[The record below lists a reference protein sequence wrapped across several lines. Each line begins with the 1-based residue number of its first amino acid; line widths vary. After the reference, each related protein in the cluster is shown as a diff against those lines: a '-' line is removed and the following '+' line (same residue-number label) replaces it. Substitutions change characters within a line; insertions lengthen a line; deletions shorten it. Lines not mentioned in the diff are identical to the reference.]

1 MAFGYGAIMAFTL
14 GFRSI
19 FLSLRRELR
28 TPPLRLLMG
37 SVVLAVAALST
48 VAFLSQRLQ
57 AGLWRDAHQLLGG
70 DAAWVSD
77 QAVPDTVLAFAR
89 NAGLRTSMQLSMA
102 SMASATQSSVGASA
116 NALPVL
122 VALKAVDD
130 AYPLM
135 GALQLQGGRTAG
147 APQRGQVWVDAA
159 VLSQLSLQV
168 GQAVQLGQTQFR
180 IGGVIAQEPDRGMG
194 FMSLAPRVMMHAAD
208 VAATALV
215 QPASRLRWRLVV
227 AGSADVVESW
237 TRQAQALLDGQG
249 LRGTQIETLSS
260 GRPEMQQTLER
271 ARSFL
276 NLVALLTAVLS
287 AVALAMAARS
297 YAREQLDACALR
309 RVWGQT
315 QTQLLGTHLLQLS
328 LAGGL
333 ACGVGAF
340 VGWGLHWGL
349 VAVLQDLWQVQ
360 LPSAGA
366 APWLL
371 SVVIGMVLLWGFGL
385 PPVLQLSQ
393 VPALR
398 VLRRQMQPPGVRT
411 WMVMSLGLLA
421 FAVVTLLFGQDARLV
436 GMTLAGFA
444 LAALVFA
451 VLAAAL
457 VRAASWL
464 PGSRLGSW
472 GMAIKQLTARP
483 GLSVVQVSAMA
494 LGLMALALML
504 LLRTD
509 LLSSWRQVTPAN
521 APDHFVINIQPD
533 QQQDFR
539 HFVAQSGAELVD
551 WFPMVRGRLVSINGQ
566 AVKAEDF
573 EGERAQRLVEREFN
587 LSYSS
592 GLPEQNTLVQ
602 GQWQSG
608 DSGQVSVEQGLATTL
623 GLKLG
628 DRVGFDM
635 AGMVHEANI
644 TSVRKVDWTSM
655 RANFFMLYPVSSM
668 PQWPTTYLA
677 TLRTAE
683 AGGSLDAQ
691 LVRQFPNVTSV
702 DLRQTLGQIQRM
714 LDQVMGAL
722 QSLFG
727 LSLLSGLLVF
737 WTVLD
742 AGRKQRVHEY
752 AVWRALG
759 ASHRRLATM
768 QALELGLQGLL
779 AGLLATGSA
788 LALGWGLARQV
799 LDLPW
804 TVSWWMLPVGSLTGA
819 ALALLTGQWALRGLL
834 GQSVVQTLRVAQD

>member
-1 MAFGYGAIMAFTL
+1 MMSIHGLRSLL
-14 GFRSI
+14 G
-19 FLSLRRELR
+19 SLRRELR

-37 SVVLAVAALST
+37 SVALAVAALST

-77 QAVPDTVLAFAR
+77 QPVPDAVLAKAR
-89 NAGLRTSMQLSMA
+89 AGGLRTSVQLSMA
-102 SMASATQSSVGASA
+102 SMASAAESAEIATTGAM
-116 NALPVL
+116 PVL

-135 GALQLQGGRTAG
+135 GSVQLQGGRIAG
-147 APQRGQVWVDAA
+147 APERGQVWVDAA
-159 VLSQLSLQV
+159 ILSQLSLQV
-168 GQAVQLGQTQFR
+168 GQALQLGHSQLR

-194 FMSLAPRVMMHAAD
+194 FMSLAPRVLMHAAD
-208 VAATALV
+208 VTATGLV
-215 QPASRLRWRLVV
+215 QPASRLSWRLVV
-227 AGSADVVESW
+227 AGSADAVQGW
-237 TRQAQALLDGQG
+237 TLQAQQWLDQQG
-249 LRGTQIETLSS
+249 LRGTRIETLSS

-315 QTQLLGTHLLQLS
+315 QTQLLGNHLLQLS
-328 LAGGL
+328 LAGAL
-333 ACGVGAF
+333 ACGIGAF
-340 VGWGLHWGL
+340 AGWGLHGGL

-360 LPSAGA
+360 LPSAGPG
-366 APWLL
+366 PWLL
-371 SVVIGMVLLWGFGL
+371 SVAVGMVLLWGFGV
-385 PPVLQLSQ
+385 PPVIQLAK

-411 WMVMSLGLLA
+411 WMVTALGLLA
-421 FAVVTLLFGQDARLV
+421 FAAITLLFGQDARLV
-436 GMTLAGFA
+436 GMTLAGFV

-451 VLAAAL
+451 VLAGAL
-457 VRAASWL
+457 VRAAALL
-464 PGSRLGSW
+464 PGSRRGGW
-472 GMAIKQLTARP
+472 GMALKQLTARP
-483 GLSVVQVSAMA
+483 GLTIVQVSAMA

-521 APDHFVINIQPD
+521 APDHFVINVQPD
-533 QQQDFR
+533 QQQAFR
-539 HFVAQSGAELVD
+539 SHVAQSGAELVD
-551 WFPMVRGRLVSINGQ
+551 WFPMVRGRLVSINGK

-573 EGERAQRLVEREFN
+573 EGDRAQRLVEREFN

-592 GLPEQNTLVQ
+592 SLPDQNTLLQ

-608 DSGQVSVEQGLATTL
+608 DSGQVSVEDGLANTL

-635 AGMVHEANI
+635 AGVVHEARI

-655 RANFFMLYPVSSM
+655 RANFFMIYPVASM

-677 TLRTAE
+677 TLRSAQ
-683 AGGSLDAQ
+683 AGDTLDAQ
-691 LVRQFPNVTSV
+691 LVRQFPNVTTV

-788 LALGWGLARQV
+788 LALGWTLARQV

-804 TVSWWMLPVGSLTGA
+804 TVSWWMLPVGALVGA
-819 ALALLTGQWALRGLL
+819 LLALLTGQWALRGLL

>member
-102 SMASATQSSVGASA
+102 SMASATESSVGASA
-116 NALPVL
+116 NTLPVL

-130 AYPLM
+130 AYPLI

-227 AGSADVVESW
+227 AGSANVVDSW
-237 TRQAQALLDGQG
+237 TRQAHALLDGQG

-297 YAREQLDACALR
+297 YAREQLDASALR

-457 VRAASWL
+457 VRAAGWL

-592 GLPEQNTLVQ
+592 ALPEQNTLVQ

-635 AGMVHEANI
+635 AGVVHEANI

-691 LVRQFPNVTSV
+691 LVRQFANVTSV

-804 TVSWWMLPVGSLTGA
+804 TVSWWMLPVGGLTGA

>member
-1 MAFGYGAIMAFTL
+1 MMSIHGLRSFL
-14 GFRSI
+14 G
-19 FLSLRRELR
+19 SLRRELR

-37 SVVLAVAALST
+37 SVALAVTALST

-70 DAAWVSD
+70 DAAWASD
-77 QAVPDTVLAFAR
+77 QPVPDTVLAKAR
-89 NAGLRTSMQLSMA
+89 AGGLRTSVQLSMA
-102 SMASATQSSVGASA
+102 SMASAAESAEIAAAGAM
-116 NALPVL
+116 PVL

-135 GALQLQGGRTAG
+135 GSVQLQGGRIAG
-147 APQRGQVWVDAA
+147 APERGQVWVDAA
-159 VLSQLSLQV
+159 ILSQLSLQV
-168 GQAVQLGQTQFR
+168 GQALQLGHSQLR

-208 VAATALV
+208 VTATGLV
-215 QPASRLRWRLVV
+215 QPASRLSWRLVV
-227 AGSADVVESW
+227 AGSADAVQGW
-237 TRQAQALLDGQG
+237 TLQAQQWLDQQG
-249 LRGTQIETLSS
+249 LRGTRIETLSS

-315 QTQLLGTHLLQLS
+315 QTQLLSNHLLQLS
-328 LAGGL
+328 LAGAL
-333 ACGVGAF
+333 ACGIGAF
-340 VGWGLHWGL
+340 AGWGLHGGL

-366 APWLL
+366 GPWLL
-371 SVVIGMVLLWGFGL
+371 SVAVGMVLLWGFGV
-385 PPVLQLSQ
+385 PPVIQLAK

-411 WMVMSLGLLA
+411 WMVTALGLLA
-421 FAVVTLLFGQDARLV
+421 FAAITLLFGQDARLV
-436 GMTLAGFA
+436 SLTLAGFV

-451 VLAAAL
+451 VLAGVW
-457 VRAASWL
+457 VRAAALL
-464 PGSRLGSW
+464 PGSRRGGW
-472 GMAIKQLTARP
+472 GMALKQLTARP
-483 GLSVVQVSAMA
+483 GLTIVQVSAMA

-521 APDHFVINIQPD
+521 APDHFVINVQPD
-533 QQQDFR
+533 QQQAFR
-539 HFVAQSGAELVD
+539 SHVAQSGAELVD
-551 WFPMVRGRLVSINGQ
+551 WFPMVRGRLVSINGK

-573 EGERAQRLVEREFN
+573 EGDRAQRLVEREFN

-592 GLPEQNTLVQ
+592 SLPDQNTLVQ

-608 DSGQVSVEQGLATTL
+608 DSGQVSVEDGLANTL

-635 AGMVHEANI
+635 AGVVHEARI

-655 RANFFMLYPVSSM
+655 RANFFMIYPVASM

-677 TLRTAE
+677 TLRSAQ
-683 AGGSLDAQ
+683 AGDTLDAQ
-691 LVRQFPNVTSV
+691 LVRQFPNVTTV

-788 LALGWGLARQV
+788 LALGWTLARQV

-804 TVSWWMLPVGSLTGA
+804 TVSWWMLPVGSLVGA
-819 ALALLTGQWALRGLL
+819 LLALLTGQWALRGLL

>member
-1 MAFGYGAIMAFTL
+1 MMSIHGLRSLL
-14 GFRSI
+14 G
-19 FLSLRRELR
+19 SLRRELR

-37 SVVLAVAALST
+37 SVALAVAALST

-77 QAVPDTVLAFAR
+77 QPVPDAVLAKAR
-89 NAGLRTSMQLSMA
+89 AGGLRTSVQLSMA
-102 SMASATQSSVGASA
+102 SMASAAESPEIAAAGAM
-116 NALPVL
+116 PVL

-130 AYPLM
+130 LYPLM
-135 GALQLQGGRTAG
+135 GSVQLQGGRIAG
-147 APQRGQVWVDAA
+147 APERGQVWVDAA
-159 VLSQLSLQV
+159 ILSQLSLQV
-168 GQAVQLGQTQFR
+168 GQALQLGHSQLR

-208 VAATALV
+208 VTATGLV
-215 QPASRLRWRLVV
+215 QPASRLSWRLVV
-227 AGSADVVESW
+227 AGSADAVQGW
-237 TRQAQALLDGQG
+237 TLQAQQWLDQQG
-249 LRGTQIETLSS
+249 LRGTRIETLSS

-315 QTQLLGTHLLQLS
+315 QTQLLGNHLLQLS
-328 LAGGL
+328 LAGAL
-333 ACGVGAF
+333 ACGIGAF
-340 VGWGLHWGL
+340 AGWGLHGGL

-360 LPSAGA
+360 LPSAGPG
-366 APWLL
+366 PWLL
-371 SVVIGMVLLWGFGL
+371 SVAVGMVLLWGFGV
-385 PPVLQLSQ
+385 PPVIQLAK

-411 WMVMSLGLLA
+411 WMVTALGLLA
-421 FAVVTLLFGQDARLV
+421 FAAITLLFGQDARLV
-436 GMTLAGFA
+436 GMTLAGFV

-451 VLAAAL
+451 VLAGAL
-457 VRAASWL
+457 VRAAALL
-464 PGSRLGSW
+464 PGSRRGGW
-472 GMAIKQLTARP
+472 GMALKQLTARP
-483 GLSVVQVSAMA
+483 GLTIVQVSAMA

-521 APDHFVINIQPD
+521 APDHFVINVQPD
-533 QQQDFR
+533 QQQAFR
-539 HFVAQSGAELVD
+539 SHVAQSGAELVD
-551 WFPMVRGRLVSINGQ
+551 WFPMVRGRLVSINGK

-573 EGERAQRLVEREFN
+573 ECDRAQRLVEREFN

-592 GLPEQNTLVQ
+592 SLPDQNTLVQ

-608 DSGQVSVEQGLATTL
+608 DSGQVSVEDGLANTL

-635 AGMVHEANI
+635 AGVVHEARI

-655 RANFFMLYPVSSM
+655 RANFFMIYPVASM

-677 TLRTAE
+677 TLRSAQ
-683 AGGSLDAQ
+683 AGDTLDAQ
-691 LVRQFPNVTSV
+691 LVRQFPNVTTV

-759 ASHRRLATM
+759 ASHRRLTTM

-788 LALGWGLARQV
+788 LALGWTLARQV

-804 TVSWWMLPVGSLTGA
+804 TVSWWMLPVGALVGA
-819 ALALLTGQWALRGLL
+819 LLALLTGQWALRGLL

>member
-1 MAFGYGAIMAFTL
+1 MMSIHGLRSLL
-14 GFRSI
+14 G
-19 FLSLRRELR
+19 SLRRELR

-37 SVVLAVAALST
+37 SVALAVAALST

-77 QAVPDTVLAFAR
+77 QPVPDAVLAKAR
-89 NAGLRTSMQLSMA
+89 AGGLRTSEQLSMA
-102 SMASATQSSVGASA
+102 SMASAAESAEIAAAGAM
-116 NALPVL
+116 PVL

-135 GALQLQGGRTAG
+135 GSVQLQGGRIAG
-147 APQRGQVWVDAA
+147 APERGQVWVDAA
-159 VLSQLSLQV
+159 ILSQLSLQV
-168 GQAVQLGQTQFR
+168 GQALQLGHSQLR

-208 VAATALV
+208 VTATGLV
-215 QPASRLRWRLVV
+215 QPASRLSWRLVV
-227 AGSADVVESW
+227 AGSADAVQGW
-237 TRQAQALLDGQG
+237 TLQAQQWLDQQG
-249 LRGTQIETLSS
+249 LRGTRIETLSS

-315 QTQLLGTHLLQLS
+315 QTQLLGNHLLQLS
-328 LAGGL
+328 LAGAL
-333 ACGVGAF
+333 ACGIGAF
-340 VGWGLHWGL
+340 AGWGLHGGL

-360 LPSAGA
+360 LPSAGPG
-366 APWLL
+366 PWLL
-371 SVVIGMVLLWGFGL
+371 SVAVGMVLLWGFGV
-385 PPVLQLSQ
+385 PPVIQLAK

-411 WMVMSLGLLA
+411 WMVTALGLLA
-421 FAVVTLLFGQDARLV
+421 FAAITLLFGQDARLV
-436 GMTLAGFA
+436 GMTLAGFV

-451 VLAAAL
+451 VLAGAL
-457 VRAASWL
+457 VRAAALL
-464 PGSRLGSW
+464 PGSRRGGW
-472 GMAIKQLTARP
+472 GMALKQLTARP
-483 GLSVVQVSAMA
+483 GLTIVQVSAMA

-521 APDHFVINIQPD
+521 APDHFVINVQPD
-533 QQQDFR
+533 QQQAFR
-539 HFVAQSGAELVD
+539 SHVAQSGAELVD
-551 WFPMVRGRLVSINGQ
+551 WFPMVRGRLVSINGK

-573 EGERAQRLVEREFN
+573 EGDRAQRLVEREFN

-592 GLPEQNTLVQ
+592 SLPDQNTLLQ

-608 DSGQVSVEQGLATTL
+608 DSGQVSVEDGLANTL

-635 AGMVHEANI
+635 AGVVHEARI

-655 RANFFMLYPVSSM
+655 RANFFMIYPVASM

-677 TLRTAE
+677 TLRSAQ
-683 AGGSLDAQ
+683 AGDTLDAQ
-691 LVRQFPNVTSV
+691 LVRQFPNVTTV

-759 ASHRRLATM
+759 ASHRRLTTM

-788 LALGWGLARQV
+788 LALGWTLARQV

-804 TVSWWMLPVGSLTGA
+804 TVSWWMLPVGALVGA
-819 ALALLTGQWALRGLL
+819 LLALLTGQWALRGLL

>member
-1 MAFGYGAIMAFTL
+1 MMSIHGLRSFL
-14 GFRSI
+14 G
-19 FLSLRRELR
+19 SLRRELR

-37 SVVLAVAALST
+37 SVALAVAALST

-77 QAVPDTVLAFAR
+77 QSVPDAVLATAR
-89 NAGLRTSMQLSMA
+89 AGGLRTSVQLSMA
-102 SMASATQSSVGASA
+102 SMASAAESAEIAAAGAM
-116 NALPVL
+116 PVL

-135 GALQLQGGRTAG
+135 GSVQLQGGRIAG
-147 APQRGQVWVDAA
+147 APERGQVWVDAA

-168 GQAVQLGQTQFR
+168 GQAVQLGHSQLR

-194 FMSLAPRVMMHAAD
+194 FMSLAPRVMMHVAD
-208 VAATALV
+208 VTATGLV
-215 QPASRLRWRLVV
+215 QPASRLSWRLVV
-227 AGSADVVESW
+227 AGSADAVQGW
-237 TRQAQALLDGQG
+237 TLQAQQWLDQQG
-249 LRGTQIETLSS
+249 LRGTRIETLSS

-315 QTQLLGTHLLQLS
+315 QTQLLGNHLLQLS

-333 ACGVGAF
+333 ACGIGA
-340 VGWGLHWGL
+340 VAGWGLHGGL

-366 APWLL
+366 GPWLL
-371 SVVIGMVLLWGFGL
+371 SVAVGMVLLWGFGV
-385 PPVLQLSQ
+385 PPVIQLAK

-411 WMVMSLGLLA
+411 WMVTALGLLA
-421 FAVVTLLFGQDARLV
+421 FAAITLLFGQDARLV
-436 GMTLAGFA
+436 GMTLAGFV

-451 VLAAAL
+451 VLAGAL
-457 VRAASWL
+457 VRVAALL
-464 PGSRLGSW
+464 PGSRRGGW
-472 GMAIKQLTARP
+472 GMSLKQLTARP
-483 GLSVVQVSAMA
+483 GLTIVQVSAMA

-521 APDHFVINIQPD
+521 APDHFVINVQPD
-533 QQQDFR
+533 QQQAFR
-539 HFVAQSGAELVD
+539 SHVAQSGAELVD
-551 WFPMVRGRLVSINGQ
+551 WFPMVRGRLVSINGK

-573 EGERAQRLVEREFN
+573 EGDRAQRLVEREFN

-592 GLPEQNTLVQ
+592 SLPDQNTLLQ

-608 DSGQVSVEQGLATTL
+608 DSGQVSVEDGLANTL

-635 AGMVHEANI
+635 AGVVHEARI

-655 RANFFMLYPVSSM
+655 RANFFMIYPVASM

-677 TLRTAE
+677 TLRSAQ
-683 AGGSLDAQ
+683 AGDTLDAQ
-691 LVRQFPNVTSV
+691 LVRQFPNVTTV

-788 LALGWGLARQV
+788 LALGWTLARQV

-804 TVSWWMLPVGSLTGA
+804 IVSWWMLPVGALVGA
-819 ALALLTGQWALRGLL
+819 LLALLTGQWALRGLL

>member
-1 MAFGYGAIMAFTL
+1 MAFGYGAAMMSIARL
-14 GFRSI
+14 RSL
-19 FLSLRRELR
+19 FLTLRRELR

-37 SVVLAVAALST
+37 SVALAVAALST

-77 QAVPDTVLAFAR
+77 QAVPDAVLDAAR
-89 NAGLRTSMQLSMA
+89 AQGLRTSVQLSMA
-102 SMASATQSSVGASA
+102 SMASAVEPSDGVSGSA
-116 NALPVL
+116 TPVL

-135 GALQLQGGRTAG
+135 GAVELQSGRTIG
-147 APQRGQVWVDAA
+147 APQRGQVWVDKS
-159 VLSQLSLQV
+159 VLSQLSVQV
-168 GQAVQLGQTQFR
+168 GQAVQLGLSHFR
-180 IGGVIAQEPDRGMG
+180 VAGVIAQEPDRGMG

-208 VAATALV
+208 VAATGLV
-215 QPASRLRWRLVV
+215 QPASRLSWRLVV
-227 AGSADVVESW
+227 AGKAESVQSW
-237 TRQAQALLDGQG
+237 TAQAQAWMDREK
-249 LRGTQIETLSS
+249 LRGTRIETLSS

-315 QTQLLGTHLLQLS
+315 QPQLLGNYLVQLS
-328 LAGGL
+328 LAGAL
-333 ACGVGAF
+333 ACCLGALA
-340 VGWGLHWGL
+340 GWGLHWGL
-349 VAVLQDLWQVQ
+349 VSVLQDLWQVQ
-360 LPSAGA
+360 LPPAGA
-366 APWLL
+366 GSWGL
-371 SVVIGMVLLWGFGL
+371 SVATGMVLLWGFGV
-385 PPVLQLSQ
+385 PPILQLAQ
-393 VPALR
+393 VPAMR
-398 VLRRQMQPPGVRT
+398 VLRKQMQAPGMRV
-411 WMVMSLGLLA
+411 WLMMALGLLA
-421 FAVVTLLFGQDARLV
+421 FAGVTLLFGQDARLV
-436 GMTLAGFA
+436 GLTLVGFV

-451 VLAAAL
+451 LLAGAL
-457 VRAASWL
+457 VRVAALL
-464 PGSRLGSW
+464 PGGRGGSW
-472 GMAIKQLTARP
+472 GMALKQLTARP
-483 GLSVVQVSAMA
+483 GLTVVQVSAMA

-521 APDHFVINIQPD
+521 APDHFVINVQPD
-533 QQQDFR
+533 QQTAFR
-539 HFVAQSGAELVD
+539 SFVAQSGAELVD

-573 EGERAQRLVEREFN
+573 EGDRAQRLVEREFN
-587 LSYSS
+587 LSYTSA
-592 GLPEQNTLVQ
+592 LPEQNTLLQ

-608 DSGQVSVEQGLATTL
+608 DSGQVSVEDGLAKTL

-628 DRVGFDM
+628 DRGGFDM
-635 AGMVHEANI
+635 AGVVHEAVI

-655 RANFFMLYPVSSM
+655 RANFFMLYPVDSM

-677 TLRTAE
+677 TLRSAE
-683 AGGSLDAQ
+683 AVEALDAQ
-691 LVRQFPNVTSV
+691 LVRQFPNVTTV

-759 ASHRRLATM
+759 ASHQRLASM

-779 AGLLATGSA
+779 AGVLATSSA
-788 LALGWGLARQV
+788 LALGWTLARQV

-804 TVSWWMLPVGSLTGA
+804 AVSWWMLPAGGLVGA
-819 ALALLTGQWALRGLL
+819 VLALLTGHLALRGLL

>member
-1 MAFGYGAIMAFTL
+1 MMSIHGLRSLL
-14 GFRSI
+14 G
-19 FLSLRRELR
+19 SLRRELR

-37 SVVLAVAALST
+37 SVALAVAALST

-77 QAVPDTVLAFAR
+77 QPVPDAVLAKAR
-89 NAGLRTSMQLSMA
+89 AGGLRTSVQLSMA
-102 SMASATQSSVGASA
+102 SMASAAESAEIATTGAM
-116 NALPVL
+116 PVL

-135 GALQLQGGRTAG
+135 GSVQLQGGRIAG
-147 APQRGQVWVDAA
+147 APERGQVWVDAA
-159 VLSQLSLQV
+159 ILSQLSLQV
-168 GQAVQLGQTQFR
+168 GQALQLGHSQLR

-208 VAATALV
+208 VTATGLV
-215 QPASRLRWRLVV
+215 QPASRLSWRLVV
-227 AGSADVVESW
+227 AGSADAVQGW
-237 TRQAQALLDGQG
+237 TLQAQQWLDQQG
-249 LRGTQIETLSS
+249 LRGTRIETLSS

-315 QTQLLGTHLLQLS
+315 QTQLLGNHLLQLS
-328 LAGGL
+328 LAGVL
-333 ACGVGAF
+333 ACGIGAF
-340 VGWGLHWGL
+340 AGWGLHGGL

-360 LPSAGA
+360 LPSAGPG
-366 APWLL
+366 PWLL
-371 SVVIGMVLLWGFGL
+371 SVAVGMVLLWGFGV
-385 PPVLQLSQ
+385 PPVIQLAK

-411 WMVMSLGLLA
+411 WMVTALGLLA
-421 FAVVTLLFGQDARLV
+421 FAAITLLFGQDARLV
-436 GMTLAGFA
+436 GMTLAGFV

-451 VLAAAL
+451 VLAGAL
-457 VRAASWL
+457 VRAAALL
-464 PGSRLGSW
+464 PGSRRGGW
-472 GMAIKQLTARP
+472 GMALKQLTARP
-483 GLSVVQVSAMA
+483 GLTIVQVSAMA

-521 APDHFVINIQPD
+521 APDHFVINVQPD
-533 QQQDFR
+533 QQQAFR
-539 HFVAQSGAELVD
+539 SHVAQSGAELVD
-551 WFPMVRGRLVSINGQ
+551 WFPMVRGRLVSINGK

-573 EGERAQRLVEREFN
+573 EGDRAQRLVEREFN

-592 GLPEQNTLVQ
+592 SLPDQNTLLQ

-608 DSGQVSVEQGLATTL
+608 DSGQVSVEDGLANTL

-635 AGMVHEANI
+635 AGVVHEARI

-655 RANFFMLYPVSSM
+655 RANFFMIYPVASM

-677 TLRTAE
+677 TLRSAQ
-683 AGGSLDAQ
+683 AGDTLDAQ
-691 LVRQFPNVTSV
+691 LVRQFPNVTTV

-759 ASHRRLATM
+759 ASHRRLTTM

-788 LALGWGLARQV
+788 LALGWTLARQV

-804 TVSWWMLPVGSLTGA
+804 TVSWWMLPVGALVGA
-819 ALALLTGQWALRGLL
+819 LLALLTGQWALRGLL

>member
-1 MAFGYGAIMAFTL
+1 MMSIHGLRSLL
-14 GFRSI
+14 G
-19 FLSLRRELR
+19 SLRRELR

-37 SVVLAVAALST
+37 SVALAVAALST

-77 QAVPDTVLAFAR
+77 QPVPDAVLAKAR
-89 NAGLRTSMQLSMA
+89 AGGLRTSVQLSMA
-102 SMASATQSSVGASA
+102 SMASAAESAEIAAAGAM
-116 NALPVL
+116 PVL

-135 GALQLQGGRTAG
+135 GSVQLQGGRIAG
-147 APQRGQVWVDAA
+147 APERGQVWVDAA
-159 VLSQLSLQV
+159 ILSQLSLQV
-168 GQAVQLGQTQFR
+168 GQALQLGHSQLR

-208 VAATALV
+208 VTATGLV
-215 QPASRLRWRLVV
+215 QPASRLSWRLVV
-227 AGSADVVESW
+227 AGSADAVQGW
-237 TRQAQALLDGQG
+237 TLQAQQWLDQQG
-249 LRGTQIETLSS
+249 LRGTRIETLSS

-315 QTQLLGTHLLQLS
+315 QTQLLGNHLLQLS
-328 LAGGL
+328 LAGAL
-333 ACGVGAF
+333 ACGIGAF
-340 VGWGLHWGL
+340 AGWGLHGGL

-360 LPSAGA
+360 LPSAGPG
-366 APWLL
+366 PWLL
-371 SVVIGMVLLWGFGL
+371 SVAVGMVLLWGFGV
-385 PPVLQLSQ
+385 PPVIQLAK

-411 WMVMSLGLLA
+411 WMVTALGLLA
-421 FAVVTLLFGQDARLV
+421 FAAITLLFGQDARLV
-436 GMTLAGFA
+436 GMTLAGFV

-451 VLAAAL
+451 VLAGVW
-457 VRAASWL
+457 VRAAALL
-464 PGSRLGSW
+464 PGSRRGGW
-472 GMAIKQLTARP
+472 GMALKQLTARP
-483 GLSVVQVSAMA
+483 GLTIVQVSAMA

-521 APDHFVINIQPD
+521 APDHFVINVQPD
-533 QQQDFR
+533 QQQAFR
-539 HFVAQSGAELVD
+539 SHVAQSGAELVD

-566 AVKAEDF
+566 AVKAENF
-573 EGERAQRLVEREFN
+573 EGDRAQRLVEREFN

-592 GLPEQNTLVQ
+592 SLPDQNTLVQ

-608 DSGQVSVEQGLATTL
+608 DSEQVSVEDGLANTL

-635 AGMVHEANI
+635 AGVVHEARI

-655 RANFFMLYPVSSM
+655 RANFFMIYPVASM

-677 TLRTAE
+677 TLRSAQ
-683 AGGSLDAQ
+683 AGDTLDAQ
-691 LVRQFPNVTSV
+691 LVRQFPNVTTV

-759 ASHRRLATM
+759 ASHRRLTTM

-788 LALGWGLARQV
+788 LALGWTLARQV

-804 TVSWWMLPVGSLTGA
+804 TVSWWMLPVGALVGA
-819 ALALLTGQWALRGLL
+819 LLALLTGQWALRGLL

>member
-1 MAFGYGAIMAFTL
+1 MMSIHGLRSLL
-14 GFRSI
+14 G
-19 FLSLRRELR
+19 SLRRELR

-37 SVVLAVAALST
+37 SVALAVAALST

-77 QAVPDTVLAFAR
+77 QPVPDAVLAKAR
-89 NAGLRTSMQLSMA
+89 AGGLRTSVQLSMA
-102 SMASATQSSVGASA
+102 SMASAAESAEIAAAGAM
-116 NALPVL
+116 PVL

-135 GALQLQGGRTAG
+135 GSVQLQGGRIAG
-147 APQRGQVWVDAA
+147 APERGQVWVDAA
-159 VLSQLSLQV
+159 ILSQLSLQV
-168 GQAVQLGQTQFR
+168 GQALQLGHSQLR

-208 VAATALV
+208 VTGTGLV
-215 QPASRLRWRLVV
+215 QPASRLSWRLVV
-227 AGSADVVESW
+227 AGSADAVQGW
-237 TRQAQALLDGQG
+237 TLQAQQWLDQQG
-249 LRGTQIETLSS
+249 LRGTRIETLSS

-315 QTQLLGTHLLQLS
+315 QTQLLGNHLLQLS
-328 LAGGL
+328 LAGAL
-333 ACGVGAF
+333 ACGIGAF
-340 VGWGLHWGL
+340 AGWGLHGGL

-360 LPSAGA
+360 LPSAGPG
-366 APWLL
+366 PWLL
-371 SVVIGMVLLWGFGL
+371 SVAVGMVLLWGFGV
-385 PPVLQLSQ
+385 PPVIQLAK

-411 WMVMSLGLLA
+411 WMVTALGLLA
-421 FAVVTLLFGQDARLV
+421 FAAITLLFGQDARLV
-436 GMTLAGFA
+436 GMTLAGFV

-451 VLAAAL
+451 VLAGAL
-457 VRAASWL
+457 VRAAALL
-464 PGSRLGSW
+464 PGSRRGGW
-472 GMAIKQLTARP
+472 GMALKQLTARP
-483 GLSVVQVSAMA
+483 GLTIVQVSAMA

-521 APDHFVINIQPD
+521 APDHFVINVQPD
-533 QQQDFR
+533 QQQAFR
-539 HFVAQSGAELVD
+539 SHVAQSGAELVD
-551 WFPMVRGRLVSINGQ
+551 WFPMVRGRLVSINGK

-573 EGERAQRLVEREFN
+573 EGDRAQRLVEREFN

-592 GLPEQNTLVQ
+592 SLPDQNTLLQ

-608 DSGQVSVEQGLATTL
+608 DSGQVSVEDGLANTL

-635 AGMVHEANI
+635 AGVVHEARI

-655 RANFFMLYPVSSM
+655 RANFFMIYPVASM

-677 TLRTAE
+677 TLRSAQ
-683 AGGSLDAQ
+683 AGDTLDAQ
-691 LVRQFPNVTSV
+691 LVRQFPNVTTV

-759 ASHRRLATM
+759 ASHRRLTTM

-788 LALGWGLARQV
+788 LALGWTLARQV

-804 TVSWWMLPVGSLTGA
+804 TVSWWMLPVGALVGA
-819 ALALLTGQWALRGLL
+819 LLALLTGQWALRGLL

>member
-1 MAFGYGAIMAFTL
+1 MMSIHGLRSLL
-14 GFRSI
+14 G
-19 FLSLRRELR
+19 SLRRELR

-37 SVVLAVAALST
+37 SVALAVAALST

-77 QAVPDTVLAFAR
+77 QPVPDAVLAKAR
-89 NAGLRTSMQLSMA
+89 AGGLRTSVQLSMA
-102 SMASATQSSVGASA
+102 SMASAAESAEIAAAGAM
-116 NALPVL
+116 PVL

-135 GALQLQGGRTAG
+135 GSVQLQGGRIAG
-147 APQRGQVWVDAA
+147 APERGKVWVDAA
-159 VLSQLSLQV
+159 ILSQLSLQV
-168 GQAVQLGQTQFR
+168 GQALQLGHSQLR

-208 VAATALV
+208 VTATGLV
-215 QPASRLRWRLVV
+215 QPASRLSWRLVV
-227 AGSADVVESW
+227 AGSADAVQGW
-237 TRQAQALLDGQG
+237 TLQAQQWLDQQG
-249 LRGTQIETLSS
+249 LRGTRIETLSS

-315 QTQLLGTHLLQLS
+315 QTQLLGNHLLQLS
-328 LAGGL
+328 LAGAL
-333 ACGVGAF
+333 ACGIGAF
-340 VGWGLHWGL
+340 AGWGLHGGL

-360 LPSAGA
+360 LPSAGPG
-366 APWLL
+366 PWLL
-371 SVVIGMVLLWGFGL
+371 SVAVGMVLLWGFGV
-385 PPVLQLSQ
+385 PPVIQLAK

-411 WMVMSLGLLA
+411 WMVTALGLLA
-421 FAVVTLLFGQDARLV
+421 FAAITLLFGQDARLV
-436 GMTLAGFA
+436 GMTLAGFV

-451 VLAAAL
+451 VLAGAL
-457 VRAASWL
+457 VRAAALL
-464 PGSRLGSW
+464 PGSRRGGW
-472 GMAIKQLTARP
+472 GMALKQLTARP
-483 GLSVVQVSAMA
+483 GLTIVQVSAMA

-521 APDHFVINIQPD
+521 APDHFVINVQPD
-533 QQQDFR
+533 QQQAFR
-539 HFVAQSGAELVD
+539 SHVAQSGAELVD
-551 WFPMVRGRLVSINGQ
+551 WFPMVRGRLVSINGK

-573 EGERAQRLVEREFN
+573 EGDRAQRLVEREFN

-592 GLPEQNTLVQ
+592 SLPDQNTLVQ

-608 DSGQVSVEQGLATTL
+608 DSGQVSVEDGLANTL

-635 AGMVHEANI
+635 AGVVHEARI

-655 RANFFMLYPVSSM
+655 RANFFMIYPVASM

-677 TLRTAE
+677 TLRSAQ
-683 AGGSLDAQ
+683 AGDTLDAQ
-691 LVRQFPNVTSV
+691 LVRQFPNVTTV

-759 ASHRRLATM
+759 ASHRRLTTM

-788 LALGWGLARQV
+788 LALGWTLARQV

-804 TVSWWMLPVGSLTGA
+804 TVSWWMLPVGALVGA
-819 ALALLTGQWALRGLL
+819 LLALLTGQWALRGLL

>member
-1 MAFGYGAIMAFTL
+1 
-14 GFRSI
+14 
-19 FLSLRRELR
+19 LRRELR

-37 SVVLAVAALST
+37 SVALAVAALST

-57 AGLWRDAHQLLGG
+57 AGLWRDAHQLMGG

-77 QAVPDTVLAFAR
+77 QSVPDAVLATAR
-89 NAGLRTSMQLSMA
+89 AGGLRTSVQMSMA
-102 SMASATQSSVGASA
+102 SMASATERAEITATGAM
-116 NALPVL
+116 PVL

-135 GALQLQGGRTAG
+135 GSVQLQGGRTAG
-147 APQRGQVWVDAA
+147 APERGQVWVDAA

-168 GQAVQLGQTQFR
+168 GQAVQLGHSQLL

-194 FMSLAPRVMMHAAD
+194 FMSLAPRVMMHVAD
-208 VAATALV
+208 VTATGLV
-215 QPASRLRWRLVV
+215 QPASRLSWRLVV
-227 AGSADVVESW
+227 AGSADAVQGW
-237 TRQAQALLDGQG
+237 TLQAQQWLDQQG
-249 LRGTQIETLSS
+249 LRGARIETLSS

-315 QTQLLGTHLLQLS
+315 QTQLLGHHLLQLS

-333 ACGVGAF
+333 ACGIGAF
-340 VGWGLHWGL
+340 AGWGLHGGL
-349 VAVLQDLWQVQ
+349 VAVLEDLWQVQ

-366 APWLL
+366 GPWLL
-371 SVVIGMVLLWGFGL
+371 SMAVGMVLLWGFGV
-385 PPVLQLSQ
+385 PPVIQLAK

-411 WMVMSLGLLA
+411 WMVTALGLLA
-421 FAVVTLLFGQDARLV
+421 FAAITLLFGQDARLV
-436 GMTLAGFA
+436 GMTLAGFLLSA
-444 LAALVFA
+444 LAFA
-451 VLAAAL
+451 VLAAVL
-457 VRAASWL
+457 VRLAGL
-464 PGSRLGSW
+464 FPGSLRSGG

-483 GLSVVQVSAMA
+483 GLTVVQVSAMA

-521 APDHFVINIQPD
+521 APDHFVINVQPD
-533 QQQDFR
+533 QQQAFR
-539 HFVAQSGAELVD
+539 SHVTRSGAELVD

-573 EGERAQRLVEREFN
+573 EGDRAQRLVEREFN

-592 GLPEQNTLVQ
+592 SLPDQNTLVQ

-608 DSGQVSVEQGLATTL
+608 DSGHVSVEQGLANTL

-635 AGMVHEANI
+635 AGVVHEARI

-655 RANFFMLYPVSSM
+655 RANFFMIYPVASM

-677 TLRTAE
+677 TLRSAQ
-683 AGGSLDAQ
+683 AGDTLDAH
-691 LVRQFPNVTSV
+691 LVRQFPNVTTV
-702 DLRQTLGQIQRM
+702 NLRQTLGQIQRM

-759 ASHRRLATM
+759 ASHHRLATM
-768 QALELGLQGLL
+768 QAMELGLQGLL
-779 AGLLATGSA
+779 AGLLATGCA
-788 LALGWGLARQV
+788 LALGWTLARQV

-804 TVSWWMLPVGSLTGA
+804 TVSWWMLPVGALVGSL
-819 ALALLTGQWALRGLL
+819 LALLTGQWALRGLL

>member
-1 MAFGYGAIMAFTL
+1 MMSIHGLRSLL
-14 GFRSI
+14 G
-19 FLSLRRELR
+19 SLRRELR

-37 SVVLAVAALST
+37 SVALAVAALST

-77 QAVPDTVLAFAR
+77 QPVPDAVLAKAR
-89 NAGLRTSMQLSMA
+89 AGGLRTSVQLSMA
-102 SMASATQSSVGASA
+102 SMASAAESAEIAAAGAM
-116 NALPVL
+116 PVL

-135 GALQLQGGRTAG
+135 GSVQLQGGRIAG
-147 APQRGQVWVDAA
+147 APERGQVWVDAA
-159 VLSQLSLQV
+159 ILSQLSLQV
-168 GQAVQLGQTQFR
+168 GQALQLGHSQLR

-208 VAATALV
+208 VTATGLV
-215 QPASRLRWRLVV
+215 QPASRLSWRLVV
-227 AGSADVVESW
+227 AGSADAVQGW
-237 TRQAQALLDGQG
+237 TLQAQQWLDQQG
-249 LRGTQIETLSS
+249 LRGTRIETLSS

-315 QTQLLGTHLLQLS
+315 QTQLLGNHLLQLS
-328 LAGGL
+328 LAGAL
-333 ACGVGAF
+333 ACGIGAF
-340 VGWGLHWGL
+340 AGWGLHGGL

-360 LPSAGA
+360 LPSAGPG
-366 APWLL
+366 PWLL
-371 SVVIGMVLLWGFGL
+371 SVAVGMVLLWGFGV
-385 PPVLQLSQ
+385 PPVIQLAK

-411 WMVMSLGLLA
+411 WMVTALGLLA
-421 FAVVTLLFGQDARLV
+421 FAAITLLFGQDARLV
-436 GMTLAGFA
+436 GMTLAGFV

-451 VLAAAL
+451 VLAGAL
-457 VRAASWL
+457 VRAAALL
-464 PGSRLGSW
+464 PGSRRGGW
-472 GMAIKQLTARP
+472 GMALKQLTARP
-483 GLSVVQVSAMA
+483 GLTIVQVSAMA

-521 APDHFVINIQPD
+521 APDHFVINVQPD
-533 QQQDFR
+533 QQQAFR
-539 HFVAQSGAELVD
+539 SHVAQSGAELVD
-551 WFPMVRGRLVSINGQ
+551 WFPMVRGRLVSINGK

-573 EGERAQRLVEREFN
+573 EGDRAQRLVEREFN

-592 GLPEQNTLVQ
+592 SLPDQNTLLQ

-608 DSGQVSVEQGLATTL
+608 DSGQVSVEDGLANTL

-635 AGMVHEANI
+635 AGVVHEARI

-655 RANFFMLYPVSSM
+655 RANFFMIYPVASM

-677 TLRTAE
+677 TLRSAQ
-683 AGGSLDAQ
+683 AGDTLDAQ
-691 LVRQFPNVTSV
+691 LVRQFPNVTTV

-759 ASHRRLATM
+759 ASHRRLTTM

-788 LALGWGLARQV
+788 LALGWTLARQV

-804 TVSWWMLPVGSLTGA
+804 TVSWWMLPVGALVGA
-819 ALALLTGQWALRGLL
+819 LLALLTGQWALRGLL

>member
-1 MAFGYGAIMAFTL
+1 
-14 GFRSI
+14 
-19 FLSLRRELR
+19 
-28 TPPLRLLMG
+28 MG
-37 SVVLAVAALST
+37 SVALAVAALST

-77 QAVPDTVLAFAR
+77 QPVPDAVLAKAR
-89 NAGLRTSMQLSMA
+89 AGGLRTSVQLSMA
-102 SMASATQSSVGASA
+102 SMASAAESAEIAAAGAM
-116 NALPVL
+116 PVL

-135 GALQLQGGRTAG
+135 GSVQLQGGRIAG
-147 APQRGQVWVDAA
+147 APERGQVWVDAA
-159 VLSQLSLQV
+159 ILSQLSLQV
-168 GQAVQLGQTQFR
+168 GQALQLGHSQLR

-208 VAATALV
+208 VTATGLV
-215 QPASRLRWRLVV
+215 QPASRLSWRLVV
-227 AGSADVVESW
+227 AGSADAVQGW
-237 TRQAQALLDGQG
+237 TLQAQQWLDQQG
-249 LRGTQIETLSS
+249 LRGTRIETLSS

-315 QTQLLGTHLLQLS
+315 QTQLLGNHLLQLS
-328 LAGGL
+328 LAGVL
-333 ACGVGAF
+333 ACGIGAF
-340 VGWGLHWGL
+340 AGWGLHGGL

-360 LPSAGA
+360 LPSAGPG
-366 APWLL
+366 PWLL
-371 SVVIGMVLLWGFGL
+371 SVAVGMVLLWGFGV
-385 PPVLQLSQ
+385 PPVIQLAK

-411 WMVMSLGLLA
+411 WMVTALGLLA
-421 FAVVTLLFGQDARLV
+421 FAAITLLFGQDARLV
-436 GMTLAGFA
+436 GMTLAGFV

-451 VLAAAL
+451 VLAGAL
-457 VRAASWL
+457 VRAAALL
-464 PGSRLGSW
+464 PGSRRGGW
-472 GMAIKQLTARP
+472 GMALKQLTARP
-483 GLSVVQVSAMA
+483 GLTIVQVSAMA

-521 APDHFVINIQPD
+521 APDHFVINVQPD
-533 QQQDFR
+533 QQQAFR
-539 HFVAQSGAELVD
+539 SHVAQSGAELVD
-551 WFPMVRGRLVSINGQ
+551 WFPMVRGRLVSINGK

-573 EGERAQRLVEREFN
+573 EGDRAQRLVEREFN

-592 GLPEQNTLVQ
+592 SLPDQNTLLQ

-608 DSGQVSVEQGLATTL
+608 DSGQVSVEDGLANTL

-635 AGMVHEANI
+635 AGVVHEARI

-655 RANFFMLYPVSSM
+655 RANFFMIYPVASM

-677 TLRTAE
+677 TLRSAQ
-683 AGGSLDAQ
+683 AGDTLDAQ
-691 LVRQFPNVTSV
+691 LVRQFPNVTTV

-759 ASHRRLATM
+759 ASHRRLTTM

-788 LALGWGLARQV
+788 LALGWTLARQV

-804 TVSWWMLPVGSLTGA
+804 TVSWWMLPVGALVGA
-819 ALALLTGQWALRGLL
+819 LLALLTGQWALRGLL

>member
-1 MAFGYGAIMAFTL
+1 MMSIHGLRSLL
-14 GFRSI
+14 G
-19 FLSLRRELR
+19 SLRRELR

-37 SVVLAVAALST
+37 SVALAVAALST

-77 QAVPDTVLAFAR
+77 QTVPDAVLAKAR
-89 NAGLRTSMQLSMA
+89 AGGLRTSVQLSMA
-102 SMASATQSSVGASA
+102 SMASAAESAEIAAAGAM
-116 NALPVL
+116 PVL

-135 GALQLQGGRTAG
+135 GSVQLQGGRIAG
-147 APQRGQVWVDAA
+147 APERGQVWVDAA
-159 VLSQLSLQV
+159 ILSQLSLQV
-168 GQAVQLGQTQFR
+168 GQALQLGHSQLR

-208 VAATALV
+208 VTATGLV
-215 QPASRLRWRLVV
+215 QPASRLSWRLVV
-227 AGSADVVESW
+227 AGSADAVQGW
-237 TRQAQALLDGQG
+237 TLQAQQWLDQQG
-249 LRGTQIETLSS
+249 LRGTRIETLSS

-315 QTQLLGTHLLQLS
+315 QTQLLGNHLLQLS
-328 LAGGL
+328 LAGVL
-333 ACGVGAF
+333 ACGIGAF
-340 VGWGLHWGL
+340 AGWGLHGGL

-360 LPSAGA
+360 LPSAGPG
-366 APWLL
+366 PWLL
-371 SVVIGMVLLWGFGL
+371 SVAVGMVLLWGFGV
-385 PPVLQLSQ
+385 PPVIQLAK

-411 WMVMSLGLLA
+411 WMVTALGLLA
-421 FAVVTLLFGQDARLV
+421 FAAITLLFGQDARLV
-436 GMTLAGFA
+436 GMTLAGFV

-451 VLAAAL
+451 VLAGAL
-457 VRAASWL
+457 VRAAALL
-464 PGSRLGSW
+464 PGSRRGGW
-472 GMAIKQLTARP
+472 GMALKQLTARP
-483 GLSVVQVSAMA
+483 GLTIVQVSAMA

-521 APDHFVINIQPD
+521 APDHFVINVQPD
-533 QQQDFR
+533 QQQAFR
-539 HFVAQSGAELVD
+539 SHVAQSGAELVD
-551 WFPMVRGRLVSINGQ
+551 WFPMVRGRLVSINGK

-573 EGERAQRLVEREFN
+573 EGDRAQRLVEREFN

-592 GLPEQNTLVQ
+592 SLPDQNTLLQ

-608 DSGQVSVEQGLATTL
+608 DSGQVSVEDGLANTL

-635 AGMVHEANI
+635 AGVVHEARI

-655 RANFFMLYPVSSM
+655 RANFFMIYPVASM

-677 TLRTAE
+677 TLRSAQ
-683 AGGSLDAQ
+683 AGDTLDAQ
-691 LVRQFPNVTSV
+691 LVRQFPNVTTV

-759 ASHRRLATM
+759 ASHRRLTTM

-788 LALGWGLARQV
+788 LALGWTLARQV

-804 TVSWWMLPVGSLTGA
+804 TVSWWMLPVGALVGA
-819 ALALLTGQWALRGLL
+819 LLALLTGQWALRGLL

>member
-1 MAFGYGAIMAFTL
+1 MMSIHGLRSLL
-14 GFRSI
+14 G
-19 FLSLRRELR
+19 SLRRELR

-37 SVVLAVAALST
+37 SVALAVAALST

-77 QAVPDTVLAFAR
+77 QPVPDAVLAKAR
-89 NAGLRTSMQLSMA
+89 AGGLRTSVQLSMA
-102 SMASATQSSVGASA
+102 SMASAAESPEIAAAGAM
-116 NALPVL
+116 PVL

-130 AYPLM
+130 SYPLM
-135 GALQLQGGRTAG
+135 GSVQLQGGRIAG
-147 APQRGQVWVDAA
+147 APERGQVWVDAA
-159 VLSQLSLQV
+159 ILSQLSLQV
-168 GQAVQLGQTQFR
+168 GQALQLGHSQLR

-208 VAATALV
+208 VTGTGLV
-215 QPASRLRWRLVV
+215 QPASRLSWRLVV
-227 AGSADVVESW
+227 AGSADAVQGW
-237 TRQAQALLDGQG
+237 TLQAQQWLDQQG
-249 LRGTQIETLSS
+249 LRGTRIETLSS

-315 QTQLLGTHLLQLS
+315 QTQLLGNHLLQLS
-328 LAGGL
+328 LAGVL
-333 ACGVGAF
+333 ACGIGAF
-340 VGWGLHWGL
+340 AGWGLHGGL

-360 LPSAGA
+360 LPSAGPG
-366 APWLL
+366 PWLL
-371 SVVIGMVLLWGFGL
+371 SVAVGMVLLWGFGV
-385 PPVLQLSQ
+385 PPVIQLAK

-411 WMVMSLGLLA
+411 WMVTALGLLA
-421 FAVVTLLFGQDARLV
+421 FAAITLLFGQDARLV
-436 GMTLAGFA
+436 GMTLAGFV

-451 VLAAAL
+451 VLAGAL
-457 VRAASWL
+457 VRAAALL
-464 PGSRLGSW
+464 PGSRRGGW
-472 GMAIKQLTARP
+472 GMALKQLTARP
-483 GLSVVQVSAMA
+483 GLTIVQVSAMA

-521 APDHFVINIQPD
+521 APDHFVINVQPD
-533 QQQDFR
+533 QQQAFR
-539 HFVAQSGAELVD
+539 SHVAQSGAELVD
-551 WFPMVRGRLVSINGQ
+551 WFPMVRGRLVSINGK

-573 EGERAQRLVEREFN
+573 EGDRAQRLVEREFN

-592 GLPEQNTLVQ
+592 SLPDQNTLLQ

-608 DSGQVSVEQGLATTL
+608 DSGQVSVEDGLANTL

-635 AGMVHEANI
+635 AGVVHEARI

-655 RANFFMLYPVSSM
+655 RANFFMIYPVASM

-677 TLRTAE
+677 TLRSAQ
-683 AGGSLDAQ
+683 AGDTLDAQ
-691 LVRQFPNVTSV
+691 LVRQFPNVTTV

-759 ASHRRLATM
+759 ASHRRLTTM

-788 LALGWGLARQV
+788 LALGWTLARQV

-804 TVSWWMLPVGSLTGA
+804 TVSWWMLPVGALVGA
-819 ALALLTGQWALRGLL
+819 LLALLTGQWALRGLL

>member
-1 MAFGYGAIMAFTL
+1 MMSIHGLRSLL
-14 GFRSI
+14 G
-19 FLSLRRELR
+19 SLRRELR

-37 SVVLAVAALST
+37 SVALAVAALST

-77 QAVPDTVLAFAR
+77 QPVPDAVLAKAR
-89 NAGLRTSMQLSMA
+89 AGGLRTSVQLSMA
-102 SMASATQSSVGASA
+102 SMASAAESAEIAAAGAM
-116 NALPVL
+116 PVL

-135 GALQLQGGRTAG
+135 GSVQLQGGRIAG
-147 APQRGQVWVDAA
+147 APERGQVWVDAA
-159 VLSQLSLQV
+159 ILSQLSLQV
-168 GQAVQLGQTQFR
+168 GQALQLGHSQLR

-208 VAATALV
+208 VTATGLV
-215 QPASRLRWRLVV
+215 QPASRLSWRLVV
-227 AGSADVVESW
+227 AGSADAVQGW
-237 TRQAQALLDGQG
+237 TLQAQQWLDQQG
-249 LRGTQIETLSS
+249 LRGTRIETLSS

-315 QTQLLGTHLLQLS
+315 QTQLLGNHLLQLS
-328 LAGGL
+328 LAGAL
-333 ACGVGAF
+333 ACGIGAF
-340 VGWGLHWGL
+340 AGWGLHGGL

-360 LPSAGA
+360 LPSAGPG
-366 APWLL
+366 PWLL
-371 SVVIGMVLLWGFGL
+371 SVAVGMVLLWGFGV
-385 PPVLQLSQ
+385 PPVIQLAK

-411 WMVMSLGLLA
+411 WMVTALGLLA
-421 FAVVTLLFGQDARLV
+421 FAAITLLFGQDARLV
-436 GMTLAGFA
+436 GMTLAGFV

-451 VLAAAL
+451 VLAGAL
-457 VRAASWL
+457 VRAAALL
-464 PGSRLGSW
+464 PGSRRGGW
-472 GMAIKQLTARP
+472 GMALKQLTARP
-483 GLSVVQVSAMA
+483 GLTIVQVSAMA

-521 APDHFVINIQPD
+521 APDHFVINVQPD
-533 QQQDFR
+533 QQQAFR
-539 HFVAQSGAELVD
+539 SHVAQSGAELVD
-551 WFPMVRGRLVSINGQ
+551 WFPMVRGRLVSINGK

-573 EGERAQRLVEREFN
+573 EGDRAQRLVEREFN

-592 GLPEQNTLVQ
+592 SLPDQNTLVQ

-608 DSGQVSVEQGLATTL
+608 DSGQVSVEDGLANTL

-635 AGMVHEANI
+635 AGVVHEARI

-655 RANFFMLYPVSSM
+655 RANFFMIYPVASM

-677 TLRTAE
+677 TLRSAQ
-683 AGGSLDAQ
+683 AGDTLDAQ
-691 LVRQFPNVTSV
+691 LVRQFPNVTTV

-759 ASHRRLATM
+759 ASHRRLTTM

-788 LALGWGLARQV
+788 LALGWTLARQV

-804 TVSWWMLPVGSLTGA
+804 TVSWWMLPVGALVGA
-819 ALALLTGQWALRGLL
+819 LLALLTGQWALRGLL

>member
-1 MAFGYGAIMAFTL
+1 MMSIHGLRSLL
-14 GFRSI
+14 GF
-19 FLSLRRELR
+19 LRRELR

-37 SVVLAVAALST
+37 SVALAVAALST

-77 QAVPDTVLAFAR
+77 QPVPDAVLAKAR
-89 NAGLRTSMQLSMA
+89 AGGLRTSVQLSMA
-102 SMASATQSSVGASA
+102 SMASAAESAEIAAAGAM
-116 NALPVL
+116 PVL

-135 GALQLQGGRTAG
+135 GSVQLQGGRIAG
-147 APQRGQVWVDAA
+147 APERGQVWVDAA
-159 VLSQLSLQV
+159 ILSQLSLQV
-168 GQAVQLGQTQFR
+168 GQALQLGHSQLR

-208 VAATALV
+208 VTATGLV
-215 QPASRLRWRLVV
+215 QPASRLSWRLVV
-227 AGSADVVESW
+227 AGSADAVQGW
-237 TRQAQALLDGQG
+237 TLQAQQWLDQQG
-249 LRGTQIETLSS
+249 LRGTRIETLSS

-315 QTQLLGTHLLQLS
+315 QTQLLGNHLLQLS
-328 LAGGL
+328 LAGAL
-333 ACGVGAF
+333 ACGIGAF
-340 VGWGLHWGL
+340 AGWGLHGGL

-360 LPSAGA
+360 LPSAGPG
-366 APWLL
+366 PWLL
-371 SVVIGMVLLWGFGL
+371 SVAVGMVLLWGFGV
-385 PPVLQLSQ
+385 PPVIQLAK

-411 WMVMSLGLLA
+411 WMVTALGLLA
-421 FAVVTLLFGQDARLV
+421 FAAITLLFGQDARLV
-436 GMTLAGFA
+436 GMTLAGFV

-451 VLAAAL
+451 VLAGAL
-457 VRAASWL
+457 VRAAALL
-464 PGSRLGSW
+464 PGSRRGGW
-472 GMAIKQLTARP
+472 GMALKQLTARP
-483 GLSVVQVSAMA
+483 GLTIVQVSAMA

-521 APDHFVINIQPD
+521 APDHFVINVQPD
-533 QQQDFR
+533 QQQAFR
-539 HFVAQSGAELVD
+539 SHVAQSGAELVD
-551 WFPMVRGRLVSINGQ
+551 WFPMVRGRLVSINGK

-573 EGERAQRLVEREFN
+573 EGDRAQRLVEREFN

-592 GLPEQNTLVQ
+592 SLPDQNTLVQ

-608 DSGQVSVEQGLATTL
+608 DSGQVSVEDGLANTL

-635 AGMVHEANI
+635 AGVVHEARI

-655 RANFFMLYPVSSM
+655 RANFFMIYPVASM

-677 TLRTAE
+677 TLRSAQ
-683 AGGSLDAQ
+683 AGDTLDAQ
-691 LVRQFPNVTSV
+691 LVRQFPNVTTV

-759 ASHRRLATM
+759 ASHRRLTTM

-788 LALGWGLARQV
+788 LALGWTLARQV

-804 TVSWWMLPVGSLTGA
+804 TVSWWMLPVGALVGA
-819 ALALLTGQWALRGLL
+819 LLALLTGQWALRGLL

>member
-1 MAFGYGAIMAFTL
+1 MNTQGWRHDFRL
-14 GFRSI
+14 GWRQ
-19 FLSLRRELR
+19 LWRDLRAGE
-28 TPPLRLLMG
+28 LRLLML
-37 SVVLAVAALST
+37 SVALAVAALST

-77 QAVPDTVLAFAR
+77 QPVPDAVLAKAR
-89 NAGLRTSMQLSMA
+89 AGGLRTSVQLSMA
-102 SMASATQSSVGASA
+102 SMASAAESAEIAAAGAM
-116 NALPVL
+116 PVL

-135 GALQLQGGRTAG
+135 GSVQLQGGRIAG
-147 APQRGQVWVDAA
+147 APERGQVWVDAA
-159 VLSQLSLQV
+159 ILSQLSLQV
-168 GQAVQLGQTQFR
+168 GQALQLGHSQLR

-208 VAATALV
+208 VTGTGLV
-215 QPASRLRWRLVV
+215 QPASRLSWRLVV
-227 AGSADVVESW
+227 AGSADAVQGW
-237 TRQAQALLDGQG
+237 TLQAQQWLDQQG
-249 LRGTQIETLSS
+249 LRGTRIETLSS

-315 QTQLLGTHLLQLS
+315 QTQLLGNHLLQLS
-328 LAGGL
+328 LAGAL
-333 ACGVGAF
+333 ACGIGAF
-340 VGWGLHWGL
+340 AGWGLHGGL

-360 LPSAGA
+360 LPSAGPG
-366 APWLL
+366 PWLL
-371 SVVIGMVLLWGFGL
+371 SVAVGMVLLWGFGV
-385 PPVLQLSQ
+385 PPVIQLAK

-411 WMVMSLGLLA
+411 WMVTALGLLA
-421 FAVVTLLFGQDARLV
+421 FAAITLLFGQDARLV
-436 GMTLAGFA
+436 GMTLAGFV

-451 VLAAAL
+451 VLAGAL
-457 VRAASWL
+457 VRAAALL
-464 PGSRLGSW
+464 PGSRRGGW
-472 GMAIKQLTARP
+472 GMALKQLTARP
-483 GLSVVQVSAMA
+483 GLTIVQVSAMA

-521 APDHFVINIQPD
+521 APDHFVINVQPD
-533 QQQDFR
+533 QQQAFR
-539 HFVAQSGAELVD
+539 SHVAQSGAELVD
-551 WFPMVRGRLVSINGQ
+551 WFPMVRGRLVSINGK

-573 EGERAQRLVEREFN
+573 EGDRAQRLVEREFN

-592 GLPEQNTLVQ
+592 SLPDQNTLVQ

-608 DSGQVSVEQGLATTL
+608 DSGQVSVEDGLANTL

-635 AGMVHEANI
+635 AGVLHEARI

-655 RANFFMLYPVSSM
+655 RANFFMIYPVASM

-677 TLRTAE
+677 TLRSAQ
-683 AGGSLDAQ
+683 AGDTLDAQ
-691 LVRQFPNVTSV
+691 LVRQFPNVTTV

-788 LALGWGLARQV
+788 LVLGWTLARQV

-804 TVSWWMLPVGSLTGA
+804 TVSWWMLPVGSLVGA
-819 ALALLTGQWALRGLL
+819 LLALLTGQWALRGLL

>member
-1 MAFGYGAIMAFTL
+1 
-14 GFRSI
+14 
-19 FLSLRRELR
+19 
-28 TPPLRLLMG
+28 MG
-37 SVVLAVAALST
+37 SVALAVAALST

-77 QAVPDTVLAFAR
+77 QPVPDAVLAKAR
-89 NAGLRTSMQLSMA
+89 AGGLRTSVQLSMA
-102 SMASATQSSVGASA
+102 SMASAAESAEIAAAGAM
-116 NALPVL
+116 PVL

-135 GALQLQGGRTAG
+135 GSVQLQGGRIAG
-147 APQRGQVWVDAA
+147 APERGKVWVDAA
-159 VLSQLSLQV
+159 ILSQLSLQV
-168 GQAVQLGQTQFR
+168 GQALQLGHSQLR

-208 VAATALV
+208 VTATGLV
-215 QPASRLRWRLVV
+215 QPASRLSWRLVV
-227 AGSADVVESW
+227 AGSADAVQGW
-237 TRQAQALLDGQG
+237 TLQAQQWLDQQG
-249 LRGTQIETLSS
+249 LRGTRIETLSS

-315 QTQLLGTHLLQLS
+315 QTQLLGNHLLQLS
-328 LAGGL
+328 LAGVL
-333 ACGVGAF
+333 ACGIGAF
-340 VGWGLHWGL
+340 AGWGLHGGL

-360 LPSAGA
+360 LPSAGPG
-366 APWLL
+366 PWLL
-371 SVVIGMVLLWGFGL
+371 SVAVGMVLLWGFGV
-385 PPVLQLSQ
+385 PPVIQLAK

-411 WMVMSLGLLA
+411 WMVTALGLLA
-421 FAVVTLLFGQDARLV
+421 FAAITLLFGQDARLV
-436 GMTLAGFA
+436 GMTLAGFV

-451 VLAAAL
+451 VLAGAL
-457 VRAASWL
+457 VRAAALL
-464 PGSRLGSW
+464 PGSRRGGW
-472 GMAIKQLTARP
+472 GMALKQLTARP
-483 GLSVVQVSAMA
+483 GLTIVQVSAMA

-521 APDHFVINIQPD
+521 APDHFVINVQPD
-533 QQQDFR
+533 QQQAFR
-539 HFVAQSGAELVD
+539 SHVAQSGAELVD
-551 WFPMVRGRLVSINGQ
+551 WFPMVRGRLVSINGK

-573 EGERAQRLVEREFN
+573 EGDRAQRLVEREFN

-592 GLPEQNTLVQ
+592 SLPDQNTLLQ

-608 DSGQVSVEQGLATTL
+608 DSGQVSVEDGLANTL

-635 AGMVHEANI
+635 AGVVHEARI

-655 RANFFMLYPVSSM
+655 RANFFMIYPVASM

-677 TLRTAE
+677 TLRSAQ
-683 AGGSLDAQ
+683 AGDTLDAQ
-691 LVRQFPNVTSV
+691 LVRQFPNVTTV

-759 ASHRRLATM
+759 ASHRRLTTM

-788 LALGWGLARQV
+788 LALGWTLARQV

-804 TVSWWMLPVGSLTGA
+804 TVSWWMLPVGALVGA
-819 ALALLTGQWALRGLL
+819 LLALLTGQWALRGLL

>member
-1 MAFGYGAIMAFTL
+1 MMSIHGLRSLL
-14 GFRSI
+14 G
-19 FLSLRRELR
+19 SLRRELR

-37 SVVLAVAALST
+37 SVALAVAALST

-77 QAVPDTVLAFAR
+77 QPVPDAVLAKAR
-89 NAGLRTSMQLSMA
+89 AGGLRTSVQLSMA
-102 SMASATQSSVGASA
+102 SMASAAESAEIATTGAM
-116 NALPVL
+116 PVL

-135 GALQLQGGRTAG
+135 GSVQLQGGRIAG
-147 APQRGQVWVDAA
+147 APERGQVWVDAA
-159 VLSQLSLQV
+159 ILSQLSLQV
-168 GQAVQLGQTQFR
+168 GQALQLGHSQLR

-208 VAATALV
+208 VTATGLV
-215 QPASRLRWRLVV
+215 QPASRLSWRLVV
-227 AGSADVVESW
+227 AGSADAVQGW
-237 TRQAQALLDGQG
+237 TLQAQQWLDQQG
-249 LRGTQIETLSS
+249 LRGTRIETLSS

-315 QTQLLGTHLLQLS
+315 QTQLLGNHLLQLS
-328 LAGGL
+328 LAGAL
-333 ACGVGAF
+333 ACGIGAF
-340 VGWGLHWGL
+340 AGWGLHGGL

-360 LPSAGA
+360 LPSAGPG
-366 APWLL
+366 PWLL
-371 SVVIGMVLLWGFGL
+371 SVAVGMVLLWGFGV
-385 PPVLQLSQ
+385 PPVIQLAK

-411 WMVMSLGLLA
+411 WMVTALGLLA
-421 FAVVTLLFGQDARLV
+421 FAAITLLFGQDARLV
-436 GMTLAGFA
+436 GMTLAGFV

-451 VLAAAL
+451 VLAGAL
-457 VRAASWL
+457 VRAAALL
-464 PGSRLGSW
+464 PGSRRGGW
-472 GMAIKQLTARP
+472 GMALKQLTARP
-483 GLSVVQVSAMA
+483 GLTIVQVSAMA

-521 APDHFVINIQPD
+521 APDHFVINVQPD
-533 QQQDFR
+533 QQQAFR
-539 HFVAQSGAELVD
+539 SHVAQSGAELVD
-551 WFPMVRGRLVSINGQ
+551 WFPMVRGRLVSINGK

-573 EGERAQRLVEREFN
+573 EGDRAQRLVEREFN

-592 GLPEQNTLVQ
+592 SLPDQNTLLQ

-608 DSGQVSVEQGLATTL
+608 DSGQVSVEDGLANTL

-635 AGMVHEANI
+635 AGVVHEARI

-655 RANFFMLYPVSSM
+655 RANFFMIYPVASM

-677 TLRTAE
+677 TLRSAQ
-683 AGGSLDAQ
+683 AGDTLDAQ
-691 LVRQFPNVTSV
+691 LVRQFPNVTTV

-759 ASHRRLATM
+759 ASHRRLTTM

-788 LALGWGLARQV
+788 LALGWTLARQV

-804 TVSWWMLPVGSLTGA
+804 TVSWWMLPVGALVGA
-819 ALALLTGQWALRGLL
+819 LLALLTGQWALRGLL

>member
-1 MAFGYGAIMAFTL
+1 MALGYGGVMI
-14 GFRSI
+14 SI
-19 FLSLRRELR
+19 RWFARLAQALRRELR
-28 TPPLRLLMG
+28 TPPMRLLMG
-37 SVVLAVAALST
+37 SVALAVAALST

-77 QAVPDTVLAFAR
+77 QAVPEAVLMQAR
-89 NAGLRTSMQLSMA
+89 ASGLRTSQQLSMA
-102 SMASATQSSVGASA
+102 SMASAAMSVQSTPA

-135 GALQLQGGRTAG
+135 GALQLQGGHTAG

-159 VLSQLSLQV
+159 VLAQLAVQV
-168 GQAVQLGQTQFR
+168 GQDLQLGLSR
-180 IGGVIAQEPDRGMG
+180 LHIAGVIEQEPDRGMG
-194 FMSLAPRVMMHAAD
+194 FMSLAPRVMMHASD
-208 VAATALV
+208 VEATGLV
-215 QPASRLRWRLVV
+215 QPASRLSWRLVV
-227 AGSADVVESW
+227 AGAPAAVQAWTQRAQDWVSAK
-237 TRQAQALLDGQG
+237 Q
-249 LRGTQIETLSS
+249 LRGTRIETLSS
-260 GRPEMQQTLER
+260 GRPEMQQTLDR

-309 RVWGQT
+309 RVWGQS
-315 QTQLLGTHLLQLS
+315 QAQLLGSYLLQLS
-328 LAGGL
+328 LLGGL
-333 ACGVGAF
+333 ACVVGAAM
-340 VGWGLHWGL
+340 GWGLHLGL
-349 VAVLQDLWQVQ
+349 VSVLQDLWQVN

-371 SVVIGMVLLWGFGL
+371 AVTTGMVLLWGFGL
-385 PPVLQLSQ
+385 PPVLQLAQ
-393 VPALR
+393 VPAMR
-398 VLRRQMQPPGVRT
+398 VLRKQMQPPGARAWAVT
-411 WMVMSLGLLA
+411 ALGLLA
-421 FAVVTLLFGQDARLV
+421 FAVLTLLFGQDARLV
-436 GMTLAGFA
+436 GLTLLGFVG
-444 LAALVFA
+444 AALVFA
-451 VLAAAL
+451 VLTGVL
-457 VRAASWL
+457 VRAAGLL
-464 PGSRLGSW
+464 PWSRRGSL
-472 GMAIKQLTARP
+472 GMALKQLTARP

-521 APDHFVINIQPD
+521 APDHFVINVQPD
-533 QQQDFR
+533 QQDAFR
-539 HFVAQSGAELVD
+539 TFVAQSGAQLAD
-551 WFPMVRGRLVSINGQ
+551 WYPMVRGRLVSINGR
-566 AVKAEDF
+566 AVRTEDF

-592 GLPEQNTLVQ
+592 ALPEQNVLVQ
-602 GQWQSG
+602 GSWQVG
-608 DSGQVSVEQGLATTL
+608 DSGQVSVEQGLANTL

-635 AGMVHEANI
+635 AGVVHEARI

-655 RANFFMLYPVSSM
+655 RANFFMLYPVASM

-677 TLRTAE
+677 TLRSGQ
-683 AGGSLDAQ
+683 AGNTFDAH
-691 LVRQFPNVTSV
+691 LVRQFPNVTTV

-759 ASHRRLATM
+759 ASHRRLAAM

-779 AGLLATGSA
+779 AGVLATGSA
-788 LALGWGLARQV
+788 LGLGWWLARQV

-804 TVSWWMLPVGSLTGA
+804 AVSWWMLPAGALVGA

>member
-1 MAFGYGAIMAFTL
+1 MMSIHGLRSLL
-14 GFRSI
+14 G
-19 FLSLRRELR
+19 SLRRELR

-37 SVVLAVAALST
+37 SVALAVAALST

-77 QAVPDTVLAFAR
+77 QPVPDAVLAKAR
-89 NAGLRTSMQLSMA
+89 AGGLRTSVQLSMA
-102 SMASATQSSVGASA
+102 SMASAAESAEIAAAGAM
-116 NALPVL
+116 PVL

-135 GALQLQGGRTAG
+135 GSVQLQGGRIAG
-147 APQRGQVWVDAA
+147 APERGQVWVDAA
-159 VLSQLSLQV
+159 ILSQLSLQV
-168 GQAVQLGQTQFR
+168 GQALQLGHSQLR

-208 VAATALV
+208 VTATGLV
-215 QPASRLRWRLVV
+215 QPASRLSWRLVV
-227 AGSADVVESW
+227 AGSADAVQGW
-237 TRQAQALLDGQG
+237 TLQAQQWLDQQG
-249 LRGTQIETLSS
+249 LRGTRIETLSS

-315 QTQLLGTHLLQLS
+315 QTQLLGNHLLQLS
-328 LAGGL
+328 LAGVL
-333 ACGVGAF
+333 ACGIGAF
-340 VGWGLHWGL
+340 AGWGLHGGL

-360 LPSAGA
+360 LPSAGPG
-366 APWLL
+366 PWLL
-371 SVVIGMVLLWGFGL
+371 SVAVGMVLLWGFGV
-385 PPVLQLSQ
+385 PPVIQLAK

-411 WMVMSLGLLA
+411 WMVTALGLLA
-421 FAVVTLLFGQDARLV
+421 FAAITLLFGQDARLV
-436 GMTLAGFA
+436 GMTLAGFV

-451 VLAAAL
+451 VLAGAL
-457 VRAASWL
+457 VRAAALL
-464 PGSRLGSW
+464 PGSRRGGW
-472 GMAIKQLTARP
+472 GMALKQLTARP
-483 GLSVVQVSAMA
+483 GLTIVQVSAMA

-521 APDHFVINIQPD
+521 APDHFVINVQPD
-533 QQQDFR
+533 QQQAFR
-539 HFVAQSGAELVD
+539 SHVAQSGAELVD
-551 WFPMVRGRLVSINGQ
+551 WFPMVRGRLVSINGK

-573 EGERAQRLVEREFN
+573 EGDRAQRLVEREFN

-592 GLPEQNTLVQ
+592 SLPDQNTLLQ

-608 DSGQVSVEQGLATTL
+608 DSGQVSVEDGLANTL

-635 AGMVHEANI
+635 AGVVHEARI

-655 RANFFMLYPVSSM
+655 RANFFMIYPVASM

-677 TLRTAE
+677 TLRSAQ
-683 AGGSLDAQ
+683 AGDTLDAQ
-691 LVRQFPNVTSV
+691 LVRQFPNVTTV

-759 ASHRRLATM
+759 ASHRRLTTM

-788 LALGWGLARQV
+788 LALGWTLARQV

-804 TVSWWMLPVGSLTGA
+804 TVSWWMLPVGALVGA
-819 ALALLTGQWALRGLL
+819 LLALLTGQWALRGLL

>member
-1 MAFGYGAIMAFTL
+1 MMSIHGLRSLL
-14 GFRSI
+14 GF
-19 FLSLRRELR
+19 LRRELR

-37 SVVLAVAALST
+37 SVALAVAALST

-77 QAVPDTVLAFAR
+77 QPVPDAVLAKAR
-89 NAGLRTSMQLSMA
+89 AGGLRTSVQLSMA
-102 SMASATQSSVGASA
+102 SMASAAESAEIAAAGAM
-116 NALPVL
+116 PVL

-135 GALQLQGGRTAG
+135 GSVQLQGGRIAG
-147 APQRGQVWVDAA
+147 APERGQVWVDAA
-159 VLSQLSLQV
+159 ILSQLSLQV
-168 GQAVQLGQTQFR
+168 GQALQLGHSQLR

-208 VAATALV
+208 VTATGLV
-215 QPASRLRWRLVV
+215 QPASRLSWRLVV
-227 AGSADVVESW
+227 AGSADAVQGW
-237 TRQAQALLDGQG
+237 TLQAQQWLDQQG
-249 LRGTQIETLSS
+249 LRGTRIETLSS

-315 QTQLLGTHLLQLS
+315 QTQLLGNHLLQLS
-328 LAGGL
+328 LAGAL
-333 ACGVGAF
+333 ACGIGAF
-340 VGWGLHWGL
+340 AGWGLHGGL

-360 LPSAGA
+360 LPSAGPG
-366 APWLL
+366 PWLL
-371 SVVIGMVLLWGFGL
+371 SVAVGMVLLWGFGV
-385 PPVLQLSQ
+385 PPVIQLAK

-411 WMVMSLGLLA
+411 WMVTALGLLA
-421 FAVVTLLFGQDARLV
+421 FAAITLLFGQDARLV
-436 GMTLAGFA
+436 GMTLAGFV

-451 VLAAAL
+451 VLAGAL
-457 VRAASWL
+457 VRAAALL
-464 PGSRLGSW
+464 PGSRRGGW
-472 GMAIKQLTARP
+472 GMALKQLTARP
-483 GLSVVQVSAMA
+483 GLTIVQVSAMA

-521 APDHFVINIQPD
+521 APDHFVINVQPD
-533 QQQDFR
+533 QQQAFR
-539 HFVAQSGAELVD
+539 SHVAQSGAELVD
-551 WFPMVRGRLVSINGQ
+551 WFPMVRGRLVSINGK

-573 EGERAQRLVEREFN
+573 EGDRAQRLVEREFN

-592 GLPEQNTLVQ
+592 SLPDQNTLLQ

-608 DSGQVSVEQGLATTL
+608 DSGQVSVEDGLANTL

-635 AGMVHEANI
+635 AGVVHEARI

-655 RANFFMLYPVSSM
+655 RANFFMIYPVASM

-677 TLRTAE
+677 TLRSAQ
-683 AGGSLDAQ
+683 AGDTLDAQ
-691 LVRQFPNVTSV
+691 LVRQFPNVTTV

-759 ASHRRLATM
+759 ASHRRLTTM

-788 LALGWGLARQV
+788 LALGWTLARQV

-804 TVSWWMLPVGSLTGA
+804 TVSWWMLPVGALVGA
-819 ALALLTGQWALRGLL
+819 LLALLTGQWALRGLL

>member
-1 MAFGYGAIMAFTL
+1 MMSIHGLRSLL
-14 GFRSI
+14 GF
-19 FLSLRRELR
+19 LRRELR

-37 SVVLAVAALST
+37 SVALAVAALST

-77 QAVPDTVLAFAR
+77 QPVPDTVLAKAR
-89 NAGLRTSMQLSMA
+89 AVGLRTSVQLSMA
-102 SMASATQSSVGASA
+102 SMASAAESAEIATTGAM
-116 NALPVL
+116 PVL

-135 GALQLQGGRTAG
+135 GSVQLQGGRIAG
-147 APQRGQVWVDAA
+147 APERGKVWVDTAI
-159 VLSQLSLQV
+159 LSQLSLQV
-168 GQAVQLGQTQFR
+168 GQALQLGHSQLR

-194 FMSLAPRVMMHAAD
+194 FMSLAPRVLMHAAD
-208 VAATALV
+208 VTATGLV
-215 QPASRLRWRLVV
+215 QPASRLSWRLVV
-227 AGSADVVESW
+227 AGSADAVQGW
-237 TRQAQALLDGQG
+237 TLQAQQWLDQQG
-249 LRGTQIETLSS
+249 LRGTRIETLSS

-315 QTQLLGTHLLQLS
+315 QTQLLGNHLLQLS
-328 LAGGL
+328 LAGAL
-333 ACGVGAF
+333 ACGIGAF
-340 VGWGLHWGL
+340 AGWGLHGGL

-360 LPSAGA
+360 LPSAGPG
-366 APWLL
+366 PWLL
-371 SVVIGMVLLWGFGL
+371 SVAVGMVLLWGFGV
-385 PPVLQLSQ
+385 PPVIQLAK

-411 WMVMSLGLLA
+411 WMVTALGLLA
-421 FAVVTLLFGQDARLV
+421 FAAITLLFGQDARLV
-436 GMTLAGFA
+436 GMTLAGFV

-451 VLAAAL
+451 VLAGAL
-457 VRAASWL
+457 VRAAALL
-464 PGSRLGSW
+464 PGSRRGGW
-472 GMAIKQLTARP
+472 GMALKQLTARP
-483 GLSVVQVSAMA
+483 GLTIVQVSAMA

-521 APDHFVINIQPD
+521 APDHFVINVQPD
-533 QQQDFR
+533 QQQAFR
-539 HFVAQSGAELVD
+539 SHVAQSGAELVD
-551 WFPMVRGRLVSINGQ
+551 WFPMVRGRLVSINGK

-573 EGERAQRLVEREFN
+573 EGDRAQRLVEREFN

-592 GLPEQNTLVQ
+592 SLPDQNTLLQ

-608 DSGQVSVEQGLATTL
+608 DSGQVSVEDGLANTL

-635 AGMVHEANI
+635 AGVVHEARI

-655 RANFFMLYPVSSM
+655 RANFFMIYPVASM

-677 TLRTAE
+677 TLRSAQ
-683 AGGSLDAQ
+683 AGDTLDAQ
-691 LVRQFPNVTSV
+691 LVRQFPNVTTV

-759 ASHRRLATM
+759 ASHRRLTTM

-788 LALGWGLARQV
+788 LALGWTLARQV

-804 TVSWWMLPVGSLTGA
+804 TVSWWMLPVGALVGA
-819 ALALLTGQWALRGLL
+819 LLALLTGQWALRGLL

>member
-1 MAFGYGAIMAFTL
+1 MSFGYGAAMMPIHAL
-14 GFRSI
+14 RSF
-19 FLSLRRELR
+19 FLSFRRELR

-37 SVVLAVAALST
+37 SVALAVAALST

-77 QAVPDTVLAFAR
+77 QAVPEEVLTRAR
-89 NAGLRTSMQLSMA
+89 ASGLRTSVQLSMA
-102 SMASATQSSVGASA
+102 SMASATESSSSSA
-116 NALPVL
+116 GNALPVL

-135 GALQLQGGRTAG
+135 GSLQLQGVRAAG
-147 APQRGQVWVDAA
+147 APERGQVWVDAA
-159 VLSQLSLQV
+159 VLSQLALQV
-168 GQAVQLGQTQFR
+168 GQTLQLGQSHLR
-180 IGGVIAQEPDRGMG
+180 IAGVIAQEPDRGMG

-208 VAATALV
+208 VAATGLV
-215 QPASRLRWRLVV
+215 QPASRLSWRLAV
-227 AGSADVVESW
+227 AGGAVAVQAW
-237 TRQAQALLDGQG
+237 AQQAQEMLDSQG
-249 LRGTQIETLSS
+249 LRGTRIETLSS

-315 QTQLLGTHLLQLS
+315 QTQLLGSHLLQLS

-333 ACGVGAF
+333 ACGMGAF
-340 VGWGLHWGL
+340 VGWGLHWWL
-349 VAVLQDLWQVQ
+349 VSVLQGLWQVQ
-360 LPSAGA
+360 LPSAGVE
-366 APWLL
+366 PWLL
-371 SVVIGMVLLWGFGL
+371 SVAIGMVLLWGFGA
-385 PPVLQLSQ
+385 PPVLQLAQ

-411 WMVMSLGLLA
+411 WTVMALGLLA

-436 GMTLAGFA
+436 GMTLAGFV

-451 VLAAAL
+451 VLAAVL
-457 VRAASWL
+457 VRAADWL

-509 LLSSWRQVTPAN
+509 LLSSWRQVTPVN
-521 APDHFVINIQPD
+521 APDHFVINVQPD
-533 QQQDFR
+533 QQQAFR
-539 HFVAQSGAELVD
+539 GFVAQAGAELVD

-592 GLPEQNTLVQ
+592 ALPEQNMLVQ

-635 AGMVHEANI
+635 AGVLHEATI

-655 RANFFMLYPVSSM
+655 RANFFMLYPVASM

-677 TLRTAE
+677 TLRTAH
-683 AGGSLDAQ
+683 AGGALDAQ

-804 TVSWWMLPVGSLTGA
+804 TVSWWMLPVGGLTGA

-834 GQSVVQTLRVAQD
+834 GQSVVQTLRMAQD

>member
-1 MAFGYGAIMAFTL
+1 MMSIHGLRSFL
-14 GFRSI
+14 G
-19 FLSLRRELR
+19 SLRRELR

-37 SVVLAVAALST
+37 SVALAVAALST

-77 QAVPDTVLAFAR
+77 QPVPDAVLAKAR
-89 NAGLRTSMQLSMA
+89 AGGLRTSVQLSMA
-102 SMASATQSSVGASA
+102 SMASAAESAEIATTGAM
-116 NALPVL
+116 PVL

-135 GALQLQGGRTAG
+135 GSVQLQGGRIAG
-147 APQRGQVWVDAA
+147 APERGQVWVDAA
-159 VLSQLSLQV
+159 ILSQLSLQV
-168 GQAVQLGQTQFR
+168 GQALQLGHSQLR

-208 VAATALV
+208 VTGTGLV
-215 QPASRLRWRLVV
+215 QPASRLSWRLVV
-227 AGSADVVESW
+227 AGSADAVQGW
-237 TRQAQALLDGQG
+237 TLQAQQWLDQQG
-249 LRGTQIETLSS
+249 LRGTRIETLSS

-315 QTQLLGTHLLQLS
+315 QTQLLSNHLLQLS
-328 LAGGL
+328 LAGAL
-333 ACGVGAF
+333 ACGIGAF
-340 VGWGLHWGL
+340 AGWGLHGGL

-360 LPSAGA
+360 LPSAGPG
-366 APWLL
+366 PWLL
-371 SVVIGMVLLWGFGL
+371 SVAVGMVLLWGFGV
-385 PPVLQLSQ
+385 PPVIQLAK

-411 WMVMSLGLLA
+411 WMVTALGLLA
-421 FAVVTLLFGQDARLV
+421 FAAITLLFGQDARLV
-436 GMTLAGFA
+436 GMTLAGFV

-451 VLAAAL
+451 VLAGAL
-457 VRAASWL
+457 VRAAALL
-464 PGSRLGSW
+464 PGSRRGGW
-472 GMAIKQLTARP
+472 GMALKQLTARP
-483 GLSVVQVSAMA
+483 GLTIVQVSAMA

-521 APDHFVINIQPD
+521 APDHFVINVQPD
-533 QQQDFR
+533 QQQAFR
-539 HFVAQSGAELVD
+539 SHVAQSGAELVD
-551 WFPMVRGRLVSINGQ
+551 WFPMVRGRLVSINGK

-573 EGERAQRLVEREFN
+573 EGDRAQRLVEREFN

-592 GLPEQNTLVQ
+592 SLPDQNTLLQ

-608 DSGQVSVEQGLATTL
+608 DSGQVSVEDGLANTL

-635 AGMVHEANI
+635 AGVVHEARI

-655 RANFFMLYPVSSM
+655 RANFFMIYPVASM

-677 TLRTAE
+677 TLRSAQ
-683 AGGSLDAQ
+683 AGDTLDAQ
-691 LVRQFPNVTSV
+691 LVRQFPNVTTV

-759 ASHRRLATM
+759 ASHRRLTTM

-788 LALGWGLARQV
+788 LALGWTLARQV

-804 TVSWWMLPVGSLTGA
+804 TVSWWMLPVGALVGA
-819 ALALLTGQWALRGLL
+819 LLALLTGQWALRGLL

>member
-1 MAFGYGAIMAFTL
+1 MMSIHGLRSLL
-14 GFRSI
+14 G
-19 FLSLRRELR
+19 SLRRELR

-37 SVVLAVAALST
+37 SVALAVAALST

-77 QAVPDTVLAFAR
+77 QPVPDAVLAKAR
-89 NAGLRTSMQLSMA
+89 AGGLRTSVQLSMA
-102 SMASATQSSVGASA
+102 SMASAAESAEIAAAGAM
-116 NALPVL
+116 PVL

-135 GALQLQGGRTAG
+135 GSVQLQGGRIAG
-147 APQRGQVWVDAA
+147 APERGQVWVDAA
-159 VLSQLSLQV
+159 ILSQLSLQV
-168 GQAVQLGQTQFR
+168 GQALQLGHSQLR

-208 VAATALV
+208 VTATGLV
-215 QPASRLRWRLVV
+215 QPASRLSWRLVV
-227 AGSADVVESW
+227 AGSADAVQGW
-237 TRQAQALLDGQG
+237 TLQAQQWLDQQG
-249 LRGTQIETLSS
+249 LRGTRIETLSS

-315 QTQLLGTHLLQLS
+315 QTQLLGNHLLQLS
-328 LAGGL
+328 LAGAL
-333 ACGVGAF
+333 ACGIGAF
-340 VGWGLHWGL
+340 AGWGLHGGL

-360 LPSAGA
+360 LPSAGPG
-366 APWLL
+366 PWLL
-371 SVVIGMVLLWGFGL
+371 SVAVGMVLLWGFGV
-385 PPVLQLSQ
+385 PPVIQLAK

-411 WMVMSLGLLA
+411 WMVTALGLLA
-421 FAVVTLLFGQDARLV
+421 FAAITLLFGQDARLV
-436 GMTLAGFA
+436 GMTLAGFV

-451 VLAAAL
+451 VLAGAL
-457 VRAASWL
+457 VRAAALL
-464 PGSRLGSW
+464 PGSRRGGW
-472 GMAIKQLTARP
+472 GMALKQLTARP
-483 GLSVVQVSAMA
+483 GLTIVQVSAMA

-521 APDHFVINIQPD
+521 APDHFVINVQPD
-533 QQQDFR
+533 QQQAFR
-539 HFVAQSGAELVD
+539 SHVAQSGAELVD
-551 WFPMVRGRLVSINGQ
+551 WFPMVRGRLVSINGK

-573 EGERAQRLVEREFN
+573 EGDRAQRLVEREFN

-592 GLPEQNTLVQ
+592 SLPDQNTLVQ

-608 DSGQVSVEQGLATTL
+608 DSGQVSVEDGLANTL

-635 AGMVHEANI
+635 AGVVHEARI

-655 RANFFMLYPVSSM
+655 RANFFMIYPVASM

-677 TLRTAE
+677 TLRSAQ
-683 AGGSLDAQ
+683 AGDTLDAQ
-691 LVRQFPNVTSV
+691 LVRQFPNVTTV

-788 LALGWGLARQV
+788 LALGWTLARQV

-804 TVSWWMLPVGSLTGA
+804 TVSWWMLPVGALVGA
-819 ALALLTGQWALRGLL
+819 LLALLTGQWALRGLL

>member
-1 MAFGYGAIMAFTL
+1 MMSIHGLRSLL
-14 GFRSI
+14 G
-19 FLSLRRELR
+19 SLRRELR

-37 SVVLAVAALST
+37 SVALAVAALST

-77 QAVPDTVLAFAR
+77 QPVPDAVLAKAR
-89 NAGLRTSMQLSMA
+89 AGGLRTSVQLSMA
-102 SMASATQSSVGASA
+102 SMASAAESAEIAAAGAM
-116 NALPVL
+116 PVL

-135 GALQLQGGRTAG
+135 GSVQLQGGRIAG
-147 APQRGQVWVDAA
+147 APERGQVWVDAA
-159 VLSQLSLQV
+159 ILSQLSLQV
-168 GQAVQLGQTQFR
+168 GQALQLGHSQLR

-208 VAATALV
+208 VTATGLV
-215 QPASRLRWRLVV
+215 QPASRLSWRLVV
-227 AGSADVVESW
+227 AGSADAVQGW
-237 TRQAQALLDGQG
+237 TLQAQQWLDQQG
-249 LRGTQIETLSS
+249 LRGTRIETLSS

-315 QTQLLGTHLLQLS
+315 QTQLLGNHLLQLS
-328 LAGGL
+328 LAGAL
-333 ACGVGAF
+333 ACGIGAF
-340 VGWGLHWGL
+340 AGWGLHGGL

-360 LPSAGA
+360 LPSAGPG
-366 APWLL
+366 PWLL
-371 SVVIGMVLLWGFGL
+371 SVAVGMVLLWGFGV
-385 PPVLQLSQ
+385 PPVIQLAK

-411 WMVMSLGLLA
+411 WMVTALGLLA
-421 FAVVTLLFGQDARLV
+421 FAAITLLFGQDARLV
-436 GMTLAGFA
+436 GMTLAGFV

-451 VLAAAL
+451 VLAGVL
-457 VRAASWL
+457 VRAAALL
-464 PGSRLGSW
+464 PGSRRGGW
-472 GMAIKQLTARP
+472 GMALKQLTARP
-483 GLSVVQVSAMA
+483 GLTIVQVSAMA

-521 APDHFVINIQPD
+521 APDHFVINVQPD
-533 QQQDFR
+533 QQQAFR
-539 HFVAQSGAELVD
+539 SHVAQSGAELVD
-551 WFPMVRGRLVSINGQ
+551 WFPMVRGRLVSINGK

-573 EGERAQRLVEREFN
+573 EGDRAQRLVEREFN

-592 GLPEQNTLVQ
+592 SLPDQNTLLQ

-608 DSGQVSVEQGLATTL
+608 DSGQVSVEDGLANTL

-635 AGMVHEANI
+635 AGVVHEARI

-655 RANFFMLYPVSSM
+655 RANFFMIYPVASM

-677 TLRTAE
+677 TLRSAQ
-683 AGGSLDAQ
+683 AGDTLDAQ
-691 LVRQFPNVTSV
+691 LVRQFPNVTTV

-759 ASHRRLATM
+759 ASHRRLTTM

-788 LALGWGLARQV
+788 LALGWTLARQV

-804 TVSWWMLPVGSLTGA
+804 TVSWWMLPVGALVGA
-819 ALALLTGQWALRGLL
+819 LLALLTGQWALRGLL